1 MAHSG
6 GLSSL
11 LMIVTARTQ
20 VDTSFQRTSYGQNGV
35 GHQQDFHEPNLRCL
49 FNCQVTIQVQVIL
62 GLLLQQQD
70 RLLYL
75 QLFGLGLWVVLIH
88 VFDSQAST
96 KHKQRISDSVK
107 IPVWRYLFG
116 GIDCFHF

>member
-49 FNCQVTIQVQVIL
+49 FNCQVTIQVQINL
-62 GLLLQQQD
+62 GLILQQQE

-75 QLFGLGLWVVLIH
+75 QVFGLGLWVVLIH
-88 VFDSQAST
+88 CLIHKPAPST
-96 KHKQRISDSVK
+96 SKELVIQL
-107 IPVWRYLFG
+107 RYQLG
-116 GIDCFHF
+116 GICLAVLLLIN